1 MRQDNTGKTKKASP
15 KTGLDTSASSRGSTS
30 EQNNRSYRSQ
40 GSNGSNTRRTSMT
53 DEERGDAGKLKV
65 LVKDMIM
72 AKRLSDISQASKN
85 TNNDIIDPASPDDP
99 DLVAP
104 QVVLDIW
111 KIVADGAVDGTG
123 K

>member
-15 KTGLDTSASSRGSTS
+15 KTGLDASASSRGSTS
-30 EQNNRSYRSQ
+30 EQHNRSYRSQ

-53 DEERGDAGKLKV
+53 NEERGDAGKLKV